1 MVPGE
6 PLWEEYSALGE
17 PPQLRPILEKLRE
30 PLATGLNYQGP
41 KYVFSVTSEN
51 QLFIVPRHVHRSQI
65 LSPGDL
71 VIGEMVSQV
80 IYFSNIQSFREQPSQ
95 ILIDEPIS
103 VPKNYQHI
111 LALAFAVKEI
121 NENPKVLSNISL
133 GFRVLNSYYTARMT
147 YKATLNLLSTEHRF
161 VPNFKCHKWNNLIA
175 LIGGCISEISA
186 NMATLSATHKIP
198 QDANKLFPF
207 LYQMVPNEAK
217 QHTGIVQLLQHFRW
231 TWIVLC
237 AVDDDKGDQFLQT
250 ILPLLFE
257 HGICYDFI
265 VRLEKWNYLDE
276 MIRLAL
282 QHWESYAIV
291 FETKA
296 NVFVVYGEPPSFQ
309 VLRVLSFIV
318 PVMGWPPLGKVW
330 VVTSHW
336 DFDSVSIQKDWEI
349 QMFHGTLS
357 FTVHSSQPLDFQK
370 FIQTIRPFWHKEDV
384 FIQDVWEQAF
394 TCSLKASNG
403 QEVEAEQKE
412 PCSLE
417 EKLENLPGVLYE
429 KHMTGH
435 SYNVYKAV
443 YAVAHALNSIYKSS
457 SKHSRLARGER
468 FAFLNVQPWQ
478 VHPFLK
484 SLVFN
489 LSTGDMVHFDE
500 HGELVEGFDV
510 TNWITF
516 PNGSLTRLKVGRL
529 EPQVP
534 AGKELTIND
543 EQIVWHPC
551 FNQALPHSVCNDNCN
566 PGFSRKKKEGEKFCC
581 YDCAPCPDGM
591 ISSQKDI
598 DACVNCP
605 EDQYPNM
612 DQTQCVPRIVSFLS
626 YKENLG
632 IILVVLAIS
641 LSLITTLVLGI
652 FLKHK
657 DTPIVKANNRTL
669 TYILLISLLLCFLCS
684 LLFIG
689 RPGRVICLL
698 RQMAFGL
705 VFSLA
710 ISTVLAKTVT
720 VVVAFMAT
728 KPGSSIRK
736 WVGKGLTNSIV
747 LFCCFIQAA
756 ICALW
761 LSTSPP
767 FPDKDT
773 HSVIGEIILECNE
786 GSATMFYSV
795 LGYMGSLATASFI
808 VAFFSRKLPDSFNEA
823 KFITFSM
830 LVFCSVWLSFVPT
843 YLSTKGKYMV
853 AVEIFSILASSAGL
867 LGCIFSPKCYIIVLR
882 PELNSREQMIRK
894 KK

>member
-1 MVPGE
+1 M
-6 PLWEEYSALGE
+6 
-17 PPQLRPILEKLRE
+17 
-30 PLATGLNYQGP
+30 P
-41 KYVFSVTSEN
+41 KANVV
-51 QLFIVPRHVHRSQI
+51 
-65 LSPGDL
+65 
-71 VIGEMVSQV
+71 
-80 IYFSNIQSFREQPSQ
+80 
-95 ILIDEPIS
+95 S

-147 YKATLNLLSTEHRF
+147 YKATLNLLSTQHRF

-186 NMATLSATHKIP
+186 NMATISATHKIP
-198 QDANKLFPF
+198 QA
-207 LYQMVPNEAK
+207 
-217 QHTGIVQLLQHFRW
+217 
-231 TWIVLC
+231 
-237 AVDDDKGDQFLQT
+237 
-250 ILPLLFE
+250 LPL
-257 HGICYDFI
+257 
-265 VRLEKWNYLDE
+265 
-276 MIRLAL
+276 
-282 QHWESYAIV
+282 
-291 FETKA
+291 
-296 NVFVVYGEPPSFQ
+296 
-309 VLRVLSFIV
+309 
-318 PVMGWPPLGKVW
+318 
-330 VVTSHW
+330 
-336 DFDSVSIQKDWEI
+336 
-349 QMFHGTLS
+349 
-357 FTVHSSQPLDFQK
+357 
-370 FIQTIRPFWHKEDV
+370 
-384 FIQDVWEQAF
+384 
-394 TCSLKASNG
+394 
-403 QEVEAEQKE
+403 
-412 PCSLE
+412 
-417 EKLENLPGVLYE
+417 
-429 KHMTGH
+429 
-435 SYNVYKAV
+435 
-443 YAVAHALNSIYKSS
+443 
-457 SKHSRLARGER
+457 
-468 FAFLNVQPWQ
+468 
-478 VHPFLK
+478 
-484 SLVFN
+484 
-489 LSTGDMVHFDE
+489 
-500 HGELVEGFDV
+500 
-510 TNWITF
+510 
-516 PNGSLTRLKVGRL
+516 
-529 EPQVP
+529 
-534 AGKELTIND
+534 
-543 EQIVWHPC
+543 
-551 FNQALPHSVCNDNCN
+551 SVCNDNCN

-598 DACVNCP
+598 DACVSCP

-626 YKENLG
+626 YRENLG

-669 TYILLISLLLCFLCS
+669 TYILLVSLLLCFLCS

-786 GSATMFYSV
+786 GSASMFYSV